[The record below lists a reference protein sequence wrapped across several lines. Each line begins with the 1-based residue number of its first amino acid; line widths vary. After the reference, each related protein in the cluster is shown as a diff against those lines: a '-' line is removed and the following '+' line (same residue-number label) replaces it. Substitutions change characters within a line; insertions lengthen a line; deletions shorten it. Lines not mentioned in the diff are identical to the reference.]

1 MGETFEYVITQS
13 LSIIEHF
20 KTFLLQNIPQV
31 RTGITNLR
39 ITSKIEYIDFKDL
52 VFLRRFCFVVFGT
65 DSIAWY
71 IKC

>member
-20 KTFLLQNIPQV
+20 KTCLLQNIPQV

-52 VFLRRFCFVVFGT
+52 VFLRRFCFVGFGT
-65 DSIAWY
+65 GSIAWY